1 MISQEK
7 YLYRTI
13 ELFLNILNVRHTN
26 YFLKHFIS
34 QYPYANSL
42 YGISALLSKFGIS
55 NECFEVESNDFIFDL
70 TCPFLTYKENTL
82 ILILEFLDREKI
94 KIFTEGRFEI
104 ISIDSFCKGWN
115 FICLTAQVSSNS
127 IEPRYRL
134 NRIKEF
140 KFRVFVILSLLFLIC
155 ASFYLIG
162 KGVELFLLFGT
173 NVLGLLASFYSI
185 LKEENLDNKIANKIC
200 SLFKDNNCLL
210 ILKSKFAKLFGVFDW
225 SKIGLSYF
233 LLNIIL
239 LFLESDIV
247 ASMTSLSIPVTCY
260 SLWSIGY
267 QIFKKTW
274 CPFCLIVVLSLW
286 LSFGIIIYFQTY
298 INGINLSNYL
308 FIIGLYVLLYF
319 CVDVGFEKYS
329 DNTLI
334 SSYNLYL
341 NKFKMNDDIF
351 KILLMKEK
359 EYTDIL
365 NVTNIVQG
373 DIKGKHCISILINPY
388 CQSCINMPSIID
400 LILQKYK
407 EDVFIQFIYYPFN
420 QQHTFVCKFFM
431 YLYFDLKMKMS
442 DILLKWLNEGIGN
455 EKRFFLKYVFDLNQN
470 KFNIELSRHMEWI
483 QANKINHTPMVIL
496 DGHALPEY
504 YSLDSLLD
512 LELDM

>member
-7 YLYRTI
+7 YLYKTI
-13 ELFLNILNVRHTN
+13 DLFLNILNVRHTN
-26 YFLKHFIS
+26 YFLKHFIL

-42 YGISALLSKFGIS
+42 YGISALLSRYNMY
-55 NECFEVESNDFIFDL
+55 NECFEVDNNDLISDL
-70 TCPFLTYKENTL
+70 TCPFITCNENDL
-82 ILILEFLDREKI
+82 VLVLEFLDHGKI
-94 KIFTEGRFEI
+94 KIFTKGCFEI
-104 ISIDSFCKGWN
+104 VSIESFCKKWN
-115 FICLTAQVSSNS
+115 SICLTAQVSSNS
-127 IEPRYRL
+127 IEPRYRS
-134 NRIKEF
+134 NRIKDL
-140 KFRVFVILSLLFLIC
+140 KFRIFVILSLLFLIC

-162 KGVELFLLFGT
+162 KGVELFLLFVT
-173 NVLGLLASFYSI
+173 NFLGLLASFYSI

-200 SLFKDNNCLL
+200 SLFKENNCLL
-210 ILKSKFAKLFGVFDW
+210 ILNSKFAKLFGLFDW

-233 LLNIIL
+233 LLNIFL
-239 LFLESDIV
+239 LFFGSDIV

-260 SLWSIGY
+260 SMWSIGY
-267 QIFKKTW
+267 QILKKVW
-274 CPFCLIVVLSLW
+274 CPFCLIVVLFLW
-286 LSFGIIIYFQTY
+286 LSFGIIIYFHTY
-298 INGINLSNYL
+298 INGINVGNYL
-308 FIIGLYVLLYF
+308 FITGLYVFLYF

-351 KILLMKEK
+351 KTLLMKEK

-388 CQSCINMPSIID
+388 CQSCIHMPSIID
-400 LILQKYK
+400 MILQKYK
-407 EDVFIQFIYYPFN
+407 EGVFIQFIYYPFN
-420 QQHTFVCKFFM
+420 QQHAFVCKFFM

-483 QANKINHTPMVIL
+483 QANKINHTPMVVL
-496 DGHALPEY
+496 DGRALPEY
-504 YSLDSLLD
+504 YGLDNLLD